1 MKRESRPLS
10 NPMETPLVMATPELI
25 GIIIGVL
32 TILIAII
39 GMGIM
44 IIQKIDSGD
53 SRTEAKVDAAR
64 TELKSEITEVDAKI
78 DIVKTEVDAK
88 IDGVRTDLDTKIE
101 GVRTEVN
108 AKIEGVRTEL
118 KAEIAESGA
127 RAEAQ
132 GALII
137 AELRGLRESMEGRL
151 NGIEREQAR
160 QEGVLSVLVQRDR
173 AARRGDEA
181 AGEESSSAD

>member
-1 MKRESRPLS
+1 
-10 NPMETPLVMATPELI
+10 MATPELI

-32 TILIAII
+32 TILVAII

-44 IIQKIDSGD
+44 IIQRIDSGD
-53 SRTEAKVDAAR
+53 AR
-64 TELKSEITEVDAKI
+64 L
-78 DIVKTEVDAK
+78 DAK
-88 IDGVRTDLDTKIE
+88 IDGVRTELDAKIDGVRTYVDFKIE
-101 GVRTEVN
+101 GVMTEVS
-108 AKIEGVRTEL
+108 GVRTEL

-181 AGEESSSAD
+181 ADEESSAD

>member
-1 MKRESRPLS
+1 
-10 NPMETPLVMATPELI
+10 MATPELI

-32 TILIAII
+32 AILIAII

-44 IIQKIDSGD
+44 VIQKIDSGD
-53 SRTEAKVDAAR
+53 ARTDARVDSAR
-64 TELKSEITEVDAKI
+64 TELDSKI
-78 DIVKTEVDAK
+78 G
-88 IDGVRTDLDTKIE
+88 GVRTDVDVKIE

-108 AKIEGVRTEL
+108 GVRTEL

-160 QEGVLSVLVQRDR
+160 QEGVLSVLVQRDG

-181 AGEESSSAD
+181 ADEESSAD

>member
-1 MKRESRPLS
+1 
-10 NPMETPLVMATPELI
+10 MATPELI

-32 TILIAII
+32 TILVAII

-44 IIQKIDSGD
+44 IIQRIDSGD
-53 SRTEAKVDAAR
+53 AR
-64 TELKSEITEVDAKI
+64 LDAKI
-78 DIVKTEVDAK
+78 DGVRTELDAK
-88 IDGVRTDLDTKIE
+88 IDGVRTDVDAKID

-118 KAEIAESGA
+118 KAEIAEGSA

-160 QEGVLSVLVQRDR
+160 QEGVLSVLVQRDG
-173 AARRGDEA
+173 AAADSDREDLGD
-181 AGEESSSAD
+181 